1 MNKIDPKVKAAALAA
16 MLEDGASVKE
26 VSKRLAISEAT
37 LFKWKKE
44 KLPGKAAKTESTA
57 ELKQQVKLA
66 ALEALNKFISE
77 VNKL

>member
-1 MNKIDPKVKAAALAA
+1 MKRIDPKVKAAALAA
-16 MLEDGASVKE
+16 MLEDGESVKK
-26 VSKRLAISEAT
+26 VAKRFSVSEAT
-37 LFKWKKE
+37 LYRWKKE

>member
-1 MNKIDPKVKAAALAA
+1 MNRIDLKVKAAALAA
-16 MLEDGASVKE
+16 MLEDGASVQE
-26 VSKRLAISEAT
+26 VSNRFAISKGT
-37 LFKWKKE
+37 LYRWKEE
-44 KLPGKAAKTESTA
+44 KLLDKAAKTESAA

>member
-1 MNKIDPKVKAAALAA
+1 MNRIDLKVKAAALAA
-16 MLEDGASVKE
+16 MLEDGESIKE
-26 VSKRLAISEAT
+26 VSKRLSISEAT
-37 LFKWKKE
+37 LYRWKKE
-44 KLPGKAAKTESTA
+44 RLSGEVMKPANTV